1 MSKQI
6 DERVVEMT
14 FDNKDFEKNVATSMS
29 TIDKLKAALNFK
41 GAEKGLN
48 AINSAAKN
56 VKLDGV
62 SNAVDSVKVK
72 FDALQVAGVT
82 ALANITNAA
91 LNTGK
96 RMASA
101 FTIDPIVQGFGE
113 YETQLNSVQT
123 IMANTASK
131 GTTIDQVTDA
141 LNELNTYA
149 DKTIYNFT
157 EMTRNIGTFT
167 AAGVDLD
174 KSVAS
179 IKGIANLAAMSGSSS
194 TQAATAMYQLSQA
207 IAAGRVSLMDWNSVV
222 NAGMGGE
229 QFQEA
234 LKRTARVMETGVDAA
249 IEKYGSFRESLTQG
263 QWLTTD
269 VLTETLK
276 QISGAYS
283 EAELMQQGYTQ
294 EQARAIVEMSV
305 TAEEAATKVK
315 TFTQMID
322 TMKEAV
328 GSGWAQTWQTVF
340 GDFYEA
346 RDFWT
351 SISDMFG
358 GMIGSMSDARNTLL
372 EGAFESSW
380 EQIRGKIEATGG
392 SLDLFDEKIREVV
405 TEAGINYDDL
415 ISKTGDLSTAIQDGA
430 INMEA
435 VQEAFIRFVGSSG
448 DVNKNLPE
456 IEASFA
462 SFSSTVK
469 DIWKYGFDDSSD
481 KIEELTRAGYD
492 YAEVSDLV
500 QKITE
505 GQELSVNDLTEAQLK
520 AIGVTDEQLTSLG
533 DLQEQLADSNSEF
546 RALFDTLQQ
555 ESGRVLFLDSIR
567 NLLDAI
573 IKPLKAVSEAW
584 HNVFSIDSAGVYGIL
599 EAVNHFT
606 ESLIISDETAGNL
619 TRTFEG
625 LFSLL
630 SIVTNFIGGGLSAAF
645 QIIQT
650 VLDHF
655 DLGILDVTA
664 GLGDMLTAFSDFVNS
679 HNIFTAAIQ
688 VISNVI
694 INAIIAIQ
702 DFINMVRE
710 SEIIS
715 VIAFNISK
723 AFEGIKTAIEGIA
736 GKGMEL
742 LGKFVDL
749 IMSLSEMSFDEIIQ
763 AFRDFGSEV
772 FNYLVTSF
780 SEIAAPIQTAI
791 SNIASF
797 ANEKFGWLIDILIRV
812 KDTVVDV
819 VSTIIERF
827 SGTGLAGI
835 FAIVFG
841 AGVLKIISKFLD
853 AITSLRSPMDA
864 LTGLLDGLKD
874 SFADF
879 AKAKSFQAMSVGV
892 RNIAIAVA
900 ILAASVYALAQVP
913 VDQLVPAAGA
923 IVAISIALA
932 GVTAAL
938 GYFAKGDASIKLGGS
953 IAAIGAGVLM
963 IASAFAVL
971 NGIDTDSL
979 IQSGAAIVSIM
990 VVLAGLSIA
999 MQKFGGK
1006 GTAQEFGGPA
1016 LQIIALAAAVRIVAD
1031 AVKQMSEIDQGSM
1044 TTAIFGMITVF
1055 GALTVLMGVMNKFG
1069 GGLSNASG
1077 LLVMVIGLQAF
1088 LLVVGQ
1094 LANFDAS
1101 GIIANLPNI
1110 LVLFGM
1116 IAALM
1121 AASSLAGANSAKGG
1135 AALILI
1141 SAAMLIMTQVIQII
1155 GNMDEGVISRGMSAI
1170 TGIGLIFTMLIA
1182 VTNLAGNN
1190 AVKAGASLLIMSAA
1204 IIVLTGAIALLGSM
1218 DESTLAKGTA
1228 VVAAISAMFAGLIA
1242 VTHFAGD
1249 ASKTIIKLTIAI
1261 GALVAMV
1268 VLLSFLDPAKVV
1280 PATACITALMVAFGA
1295 MTALTKFAG
1304 KANSGMAVALGVIIV
1319 LAGVVAVL
1327 GGLPMDG
1334 AIQASISIGILMT
1347 AMSAAL
1353 VAMGYA
1359 GNVSTTAM
1367 AAMGILTG
1375 VVAALAVIL
1384 GALTALDVAPS
1395 IETSASISIMLLGM
1409 TAVLA
1414 ALSAI
1419 GPTANLA
1426 LSALGPLLA
1435 VIGVLGAV
1443 FTALGGLNNLLG
1455 GGISDAIAGA
1465 IPIMENIGKALG
1477 SFVGGIVGG
1486 IASGAMSALPEIAK
1500 SINAFWLG
1508 IQPFI
1513 LGVKVMGP
1521 DALNGVKTL
1530 VEMLAMITGAN
1541 LLESLGQFFGAGN
1554 SMDQFAANL
1563 KKFGEAI
1570 SEFSTTLAEGNF
1582 NGETVTAAANAGKA
1596 LAEMQNAMQ
1605 GSGGRFQMFEGT
1617 KDMGAFGKQLKEFG
1631 KAIVEFS
1638 EAVSADGAIN
1648 SDAIQNAANAGKVM
1662 AELQKSLVQNGDGF
1676 SVVKFFAGEQNL
1688 SNFGTQIKSFGEAMV
1703 EFSKTVSEDGAI
1715 DSAAVE
1721 NAANAGKIMTELQK
1735 SIGTNT
1741 TSVFS
1746 LFAGEQNLE
1755 HFGTQIKKFGEGI
1768 VSFSNV
1774 ITENGGIDTE
1784 AITKAKDAG
1793 TAMSELANSLPTYAL
1808 GSGKL
1813 DLTGFGYDLTDYAGS
1828 ISRMSQTLA
1837 TVDMSKIN
1845 QATNVAKTISNTL
1858 TSLQGIDESVINKF
1872 WVLESLGT
1880 YLSDFAA
1887 DVANLDT
1894 TSISLAATAAQR
1906 IADLINSMT
1915 GMDASSVYG
1924 FTEAISALG
1933 SVSYD
1938 QIYASF
1944 NSVDFSLIGVNVMT
1958 RLSQGIEIGAQNV
1971 EAKLNIVLQSLS
1983 QFATTGAQDWNMS
1996 GLRLA
2001 TEFATGIQNGAQNVQ
2016 AQVSIMVQNAAD
2028 ALNGYEGFFY
2038 AAGSNLAV
2046 GFANGINASA
2056 YRARAAAAAMANAAK
2071 QAAEAALQEHSPSK
2085 VMQRIGEFAG
2095 AGFVI
2100 GIENYIDASADVGGT
2115 MAEAAISA
2123 ASKAAEIFSNFGDLD
2138 SMVTG
2143 LRDLSEA
2150 LDTSKKDE
2158 KKNSKETEE
2167 ATENQSKL
2175 SEALSSVADS
2185 VDDLIERRNDLK
2197 SINELLSRTG
2207 VSFSEGFISEL
2218 MSSDGQYAG
2227 ALDEMVN
2234 LTDEQ
2239 LQSLNDIY
2247 DNAEAAES
2255 MDAMFQTMSESI
2267 DNLNKR
2273 RKNLKAMSTLLKKT
2287 GVTFSDKFV
2296 KEIMSS
2302 SGDYADSLY
2311 TMTDLTD
2318 EELQKIAD
2326 IYEEN
2331 ALLDQIQTVIDALVE
2346 DDGLAD
2352 AFTYSGKS
2360 IQSFVED
2367 VNDFGISIDD
2377 AIDKMSEF
2385 ADSVSDGFSTLE
2397 LEGQTTLE
2405 EFTQNLENNWMVA
2418 KEWEANVNKVF
2429 SQISWSP
2436 LAEDFRKEV
2445 LEGGFDQ
2452 WGQIM
2457 ADLANSSQEE
2467 IYGFL
2472 QLWDYMRR
2480 EGVKI
2485 SSNVSN
2491 SLISGDF
2498 AKSGTRI
2505 AQGVA
2510 KGVENGIPNVTSA
2523 ATLMCT
2529 NTEDTVKNYF
2539 GIHSPSTLMYQIGEY
2554 MVQGLV
2560 NGIVASSTELDK
2572 AFTLVNKAI
2581 DLLQQLG
2588 DEGIDIQVRVTP
2600 VIDTTDF
2607 ATKLAS
2613 AQASAGVNTG
2623 SLLSNATL
2631 NTIDRVASHFGQ
2643 NGVRNSN
2650 SELVGAVSK
2659 LSDKIDSIDPSN
2671 FGVTYQQ
2678 NNYSPKALNTGE
2690 IYRKTKSYI
2699 SRYRSKNT
2707 NGGNLLR

>member
-62 SNAVDSVKVK
+62 SNAVDSVRIK

-101 FTIDPIVQGFGE
+101 FTVDPIVQGFGE

-194 TQAATAMYQLSQA
+194 VQAATAMYQLSQA

-283 EAELMQQGYTQ
+283 EAELMQQGYSQ

-358 GMIGSMSDARNTLL
+358 DMIGSMSDARNTLL

-435 VQEAFIRFVGSSG
+435 VQEAFIRFVGASG

-456 IEASFA
+456 IESTFA
-462 SFSSTVK
+462 SFSNTVK
-469 DIWKYGFDDSSD
+469 DIWKYGFDDSTD

-492 YAEVSDLV
+492 YAEVGDLV
-500 QKITE
+500 KKITE

-533 DLQEQLADSNSEF
+533 DLLVQLDDTDSGF
-546 RALFDTLQQ
+546 RALFDTLSRD
-555 ESGRVLFLDSIR
+555 SGRVLFLDSIR

-584 HNVFSIDSAGVYGIL
+584 HNVFSIDSSGVYGIL

-664 GLGDMLTAFSDFVNS
+664 GFGDMLKAFSDFVNS

-688 VISNVI
+688 VIANVI

-715 VIAFNISK
+715 FIAFNISK

-772 FNYLVTSF
+772 YNYLVTSF

-791 SNIASF
+791 SNIAYF

-827 SGTGLAGI
+827 SGTGLAGV
-835 FAIVFG
+835 FAIVFS
-841 AGVLKIISKFLD
+841 AGTLTLISKFINVFSKL
-853 AITSLRSPMDA
+853 ASPIEA
-864 LTGLLDGLKD
+864 AVGLIDGLKA
-874 SFADF
+874 SFDRY
-879 AKAKSFQAMSVGV
+879 AKAKAFNEMSEGI
-892 RNIAIAVA
+892 RNIAISIGIMAAAV
-900 ILAASVYALAQVP
+900 VALAQLEP
-913 VDQLVPAAGA
+913 EQLLNA
-923 IVAISIALA
+923 SIAVGALA
-932 GVTAAL
+932 VALIAITGALTFLTSKGGFGQLGV
-938 GYFAKGDASIKLGGS
+938 G
-953 IAAIGAGVLM
+953 IAAIGAGILMVAMSFRVLD
-963 IASAFAVL
+963 
-971 NGIDTDSL
+971 GIDEKSMEDSL
-979 IQSGAAIVSIM
+979 HSIVSVMIVM
-990 VVLAGLSIA
+990 TTLALA
-999 MQKFGGK
+999 LQKFGGK

-1016 LQIIALAAAVRIVAD
+1016 LQIIALAAAVAIVAN
-1031 AVKQMSEIDQGSM
+1031 AVKSMSEIDQASM

-1055 GALTVLMGVMNKFG
+1055 GALTGLMALMNRFG
-1069 GGLSNASG
+1069 GGLKNASG

-1101 GIIANLPNI
+1101 GIIANLPSI

-1135 AALILI
+1135 LGLIGI
-1141 SAAMLIMTQVIQII
+1141 SASMLIITQVINILGSMDPGVLQRGTAAVVAIGTIMSLLIAATHLAGDNSLKAGGSLIMISVAAII
-1155 GNMDEGVISRGMSAI
+1155 LTGAVAILGSMDPSALARGLAAI
-1170 TGIGLIFTMLIA
+1170 TVIGAIFSALIA
-1182 VTNLAGNN
+1182 VTY
-1190 AVKAGASLLIMSAA
+1190 
-1204 IIVLTGAIALLGSM
+1204 
-1218 DESTLAKGTA
+1218 LAKECQKE
-1228 VVAAISAMFAGLIA
+1228 LI
-1242 VTHFAGD
+1242 VMTV
-1249 ASKTIIKLTIAI
+1249 AI
-1261 GALVAMV
+1261 GILVGAV
-1268 VLLSFLDPAKVV
+1268 VLLSSLDPAKLV
-1280 PATACITALMVAFGA
+1280 PATACLSALMIAFGTMA
-1295 MTALTKFAG
+1295 ALTKFTG
-1304 KANSGMAVALGVIIV
+1304 KANSGMIAALVVVVALAGIV
-1319 LAGVVAVL
+1319 ALI
-1327 GGLPMDG
+1327 GGMNMEG
-1334 AIQASISIGILMT
+1334 AIAAAASITILMLG
-1347 AMSAAL
+1347 MSAAL
-1353 VAMGYA
+1353 AVMGTV
-1359 GNVSTTAM
+1359 GEVSPTAM
-1367 AAMGILTG
+1367 AAMGVLTG
-1375 VVAALAVIL
+1375 VVAALALVM

-1395 IETSASISIMLLGM
+1395 IETAVSMSVMLLTM

-1414 ALSAI
+1414 ALAAI
-1419 GPTANLA
+1419 GPFASLA
-1426 LSALGPLLA
+1426 IPALGALAA
-1435 VIGVLGAV
+1435 VIVGLGAL
-1443 FTALGGLNNLLG
+1443 FTAIGALNGLLDGGLADTINKAAPVMQ
-1455 GGISDAIAGA
+1455 AIG
-1465 IPIMENIGKALG
+1465 NALG
-1477 SFVGGIVGG
+1477 SLIGGIVGG
-1486 IASGAMSALPEIAK
+1486 MAAGAMGALPQIGM
-1500 SINAFWLG
+1500 SISQFWMN

-1513 LGVKVMGP
+1513 LGMKVLGP

-1530 VEMLAMITGAN
+1530 VDMLTAIT
-1541 LLESLGQFFGAGN
+1541 AGN
-1554 SMDQFAANL
+1554 IFESVTQWLTGGSSMDQFAVNL
-1563 KKFGEAI
+1563 QKFGEAI
-1570 SEFSTTLAEGNF
+1570 SEFSTTLSEGNF

-1596 LAEMQNAMQ
+1596 LAEMQSIMQ
-1605 GSGGRFQMFEGT
+1605 GEGGIFTMFEGV
-1617 KDMGAFGKQLKEFG
+1617 KDMGAFGEQIKAFG
-1631 KAIVEFS
+1631 EAMVDFS
-1638 EAVSADGAIN
+1638 ETVDGKISESAVT
-1648 SDAIQNAANAGKVM
+1648 AASNAGKTF
-1662 AELQKSLVQNGDGF
+1662 AELQKAIGPTGGNSVLEFFSGTKDLGD
-1676 SVVKFFAGEQNL
+1676 
-1688 SNFGTQIKSFGEAMV
+1688 FGAQIKAFGEAMV
-1703 EFSKTVSEDGAI
+1703 EFSD
-1715 DSAAVE
+1715 AVE
-1721 NAANAGKIMTELQK
+1721 EGGISEEAVNQAKNAGEIMAALED
-1735 SIGTNT
+1735 SIDT
-1741 TSVFS
+1741 TSGGVVGF
-1746 LFAGEQNLE
+1746 FAGETNLAD
-1755 HFGTQIKKFGEGI
+1755 FGTQIKNFGAGLVE
-1768 VSFSNV
+1768 FSKSL
-1774 ITENGGIDTE
+1774 TAEGGIDID
-1784 AITKAKDAG
+1784 AINKAKDAG
-1793 TAMSELANSLPTYAL
+1793 TAMSELANALPTYAF

-1828 ISRMSQTLA
+1828 LSRMSDTLES
-1837 TVDMSKIN
+1837 VDLSKIS
-1845 QATNVAKTISNTL
+1845 QASSIASKVSDIL
-1858 TSLQGIDESVINKF
+1858 VSLQGVDESVINKF
-1872 WVLESLGT
+1872 WVLDTLATS
-1880 YLSDFAA
+1880 LSDFS
-1887 DVANLDT
+1887 NNIGEINT
-1894 TSISLAATAAQR
+1894 EKISLAIGAAQR
-1906 IADLINSMT
+1906 VAQLIQTLSGIT
-1915 GMDASSVYG
+1915 GESVSGFAS
-1924 FTEAISALG
+1924 AISQLG
-1933 SVSYD
+1933 QVSYD

-2016 AQVSIMVQNAAD
+2016 AQVQIMVQNAAN

-2123 ASKAAEIFSNFGDLD
+2123 ASKAAEIFNNFGDLD

-2150 LDTSKKDE
+2150 LDTSKKDGE
-2158 KKNSKETEE
+2158 ASNKETEE

-2185 VDDLIERRNDLK
+2185 VDDLIERRNDL
-2197 SINELLSRTG
+2197 SSLSDILNRTG
-2207 VSFSEGFISEL
+2207 VAFSDGFIAEL

-2239 LQSLNDIY
+2239 LQALNDVY
-2247 DNAEAAES
+2247 DKTEAVET
-2255 MDAMFQTMSESI
+2255 MEDMFQTMSESI

-2273 RKNLKAMSTLLKKT
+2273 RKNLKAMSSLLTRT
-2287 GVTFSDKFV
+2287 GVSFSDNFV

-2311 TMTDLTD
+2311 TMAEFTD
-2318 EELQKIAD
+2318 EELQKISD

-2331 ALLDQIQTVIDALVE
+2331 SLFDQIQTVIDALVE

-2385 ADSVSDGFSTLE
+2385 ADSVSDGFSKLE
-2397 LEGQTTLE
+2397 LEGQTTLD
-2405 EFTQNLENNWMVA
+2405 EFMDNLSNNWTVA
-2418 KEWEANVNKVF
+2418 KEWETNVNKVF

-2436 LAEDFRKEV
+2436 LSEGFRKAV
-2445 LEGGFDQ
+2445 LEGGFEQ

-2457 ADLANSSQEE
+2457 EDLADSSQEE

-2472 QLWDYMRR
+2472 QLWDYMNR

-2491 SLISGDF
+2491 ALISGDF
-2498 AKSGTRI
+2498 EKSGTQI

-2510 KGVENGIPNVTSA
+2510 NGVENGISNVTSA

-2539 GIHSPSTLMYQIGEY
+2539 GIHSPSTLMYQIGKY

-2560 NGIVASSTELDK
+2560 NGIVAASTELDK
-2572 AFTLVNKAI
+2572 AFTLVDQAI
-2581 DLLQQLG
+2581 GFLQQLG
-2588 DEGIDIQVRVTP
+2588 NEGIEIKVKVTP

-2607 ATKLAS
+2607 ATKLALV
-2613 AQASAGVNTG
+2613 QASMGVETG

-2631 NTIDRVASHFGQ
+2631 NTIDRVASQFGQ
-2643 NGVRNSN
+2643 NGVN
-2650 SELVGAVSK
+2650 SK
-2659 LSDKIDSIDPSN
+2659 LSGAIDKLSSKLDAFDTSN
-2671 FGVTYQQ
+2671 LGSTYNQY
-2678 NNYSPKALNTGE
+2678 NYSPKALSTAE
-2690 IYRKTKSYI
+2690 IYRKTKSQLSVYK
-2699 SRYRSKNT
+2699 SKNS
-2707 NGGNLLR
+2707 NGGTLLR

>member
-14 FDNKDFEKNVATSMS
+14 FNNKDFEKNVATSMS

-62 SNAVDSVKVK
+62 SNAVDSVKIK

-415 ISKTGDLSTAIQDGA
+415 IAKTGDLSTAIQDGA

-435 VQEAFIRFVGSSG
+435 VQEAFIRFVGASG

-456 IEASFA
+456 IESTFA
-462 SFSSTVK
+462 SFSNTVK
-469 DIWKYGFDDSSD
+469 DIWKYGFDDSTD

-492 YAEVSDLV
+492 YAEVGDLV
-500 QKITE
+500 KKITE

-520 AIGVTDEQLTSLG
+520 AIGVTDEQLTSFG
-533 DLQEQLADSNSEF
+533 DLLVQLDDTDSGF
-546 RALFDTLQQ
+546 RALFDTLSRD
-555 ESGRVLFLDSIR
+555 SGRVLFLDSIR

-573 IKPLKAVSEAW
+573 IKPLQAVSKAW
-584 HNVFSIDSAGVYGIL
+584 GEVFSIDSSSVYNAL
-599 EAVNHFT
+599 EAFNHFT
-606 ESLIISDETAGNL
+606 ESLIISNETSDKL
-619 TRTFEG
+619 TRTFHG
-625 LFSLL
+625 LFSVV
-630 SIVTNFIGGGLSAAF
+630 SIFTNFVGGGLSAAF
-645 QIIQT
+645 QIVQT

-655 DLGILDVTA
+655 NLGILDVTA
-664 GLGDMLTAFSDFVNS
+664 GFGDILTAFSDFVNS

-688 VISNVI
+688 IISNVI
-694 INAIIAIQ
+694 IGAIVSIQ
-702 DFINMVRE
+702 NFINTVRE

-715 VIAFNISK
+715 VIATNISA
-723 AFEGIKTAIEGIA
+723 AFDGVRSAIENLA
-736 GKGMEL
+736 GGATKL
-742 LGKFVDL
+742 LDKFVNL
-749 IMSLSEMSFDEIIQ
+749 IMSLSDMSFDEIIQ
-763 AFRDFGSEV
+763 AFKDFGSEV
-772 FNYLVTSF
+772 FNYLVTAF
-780 SEIAAPIQTAI
+780 SDISKPIDQAI

-797 ANEKFGWLIDILIRV
+797 ANEKFGWVIDILIRL

-819 VSTIIERF
+819 VSTIVERF
-827 SGTGLAGI
+827 SGTGLAGV
-835 FAIVFG
+835 FAIVFS
-841 AGVLKIISKFLD
+841 AGTLALISKFINVFSKL
-853 AITSLRSPMDA
+853 ASPIEA
-864 LTGLLDGLKD
+864 AVGLIDGLKA
-874 SFADF
+874 SFDRY
-879 AKAKSFQAMSVGV
+879 AKAKAFNEMSEGI
-892 RNIAIAVA
+892 RNIAIS
-900 ILAASVYALAQVP
+900 IGIMAASVVALAQLQP
-913 VDQLVPAAGA
+913 EQLLNA
-923 IVAISIALA
+923 SIAVGALA
-932 GVTAAL
+932 VALIAITGALTFLTSKGGFGQLGV
-938 GYFAKGDASIKLGGS
+938 G
-953 IAAIGAGVLM
+953 IAAIGAGILMVATSFRVLD
-963 IASAFAVL
+963 
-971 NGIDTDSL
+971 GIDEKSMEDSL
-979 IQSGAAIVSIM
+979 HSIVSVMIVM
-990 VVLAGLSIA
+990 TTLALA
-999 MQKFGGK
+999 LQKFGGK
-1006 GTAQEFGGPA
+1006 GDVKEFGGPA
-1016 LQIIALAAAVRIVAD
+1016 LQIVALAASVAIVAN
-1031 AVKQMSEIDQGSM
+1031 ALKSMAELDQESM

-1055 GALTVLMGVMNKFG
+1055 GALAGLMALMNKFG

-1088 LLVVGQ
+1088 LFVVGQ

-1101 GIIANLPNI
+1101 GIIANLPSI

-1135 AALILI
+1135 LGLVGI
-1141 SAAMLIMTQVIQII
+1141 SAAMLILTQVINILGSMDPGVLQRGTAAVVAI
-1155 GNMDEGVISRGMSAI
+1155 GTIMS
-1170 TGIGLIFTMLIA
+1170 LLIA
-1182 VTNLAGNN
+1182 ATNLAGDNSL
-1190 AVKAGASLLIMSAA
+1190 KAGGSLILISTAA
-1204 IIVLTGAIALLGSM
+1204 IILTGAIAILGSM
-1218 DESTLAKGTA
+1218 DPGALARGL
-1228 VVAAISAMFAGLIA
+1228 AAITVIGAIFAGLIA
-1242 VTHFAGD
+1242 VTHLAKD
-1249 ASKTIIKLTIAI
+1249 CAKELIVMTVAI
-1261 GALVAMV
+1261 GILVGAV
-1268 VLLSFLDPAKVV
+1268 VLLSALDPAKVV
-1280 PATACITALMVAFGA
+1280 PATACLTALMIAFGTMA
-1295 MTALTKFAG
+1295 ALTKFTG
-1304 KANSGMAVALGVIIV
+1304 KANSGMIAALVVVVA
-1319 LAGVVAVL
+1319 LAGVVAL
-1327 GGLPMDG
+1327 IGGLNMDG
-1334 AIQASISIGILMT
+1334 AIAAAASITILMVG
-1347 AMSAAL
+1347 MSAAL
-1353 VAMGYA
+1353 LAMGHA
-1359 GNVSTTAM
+1359 GDVSPTAM

-1375 VVAALAVIL
+1375 VVAVLAVIM
-1384 GALTALDVAPS
+1384 GALTALNVAPS
-1395 IETSASISIMLLGM
+1395 IETAASLSIMLLGM

-1414 ALSAI
+1414 ALSFI
-1419 GPTANLA
+1419 GPSANLA
-1426 LSALGPLLA
+1426 MSAIVPLIA
-1435 VIGVLGAV
+1435 VITALGAV
-1443 FTALGGLNNLLG
+1443 FAAFGALNNLLG

-1500 SINAFWLG
+1500 SINAFWLN

-1554 SMDQFAANL
+1554 SMDQFAVNL

-1582 NGETVTAAANAGKA
+1582 NGETATAAANAGKA
-1596 LAEMQNAMQ
+1596 LAEMQSMMQ
-1605 GSGGRFQMFEGT
+1605 GQGGIFTMFEGV
-1617 KDMGAFGKQLKEFG
+1617 KDMGAFGEQIKAFG
-1631 KAIVEFS
+1631 EAMVDFS
-1638 EAVSADGAIN
+1638 ETVDGKISESAVT
-1648 SDAIQNAANAGKVM
+1648 AASNAGKTF
-1662 AELQKSLVQNGDGF
+1662 AELQKAIGPTGGNSVLEFFSGTKNLGDFGAQIKAFGDAMVEF
-1676 SVVKFFAGEQNL
+1676 SDAVEEGGISEEAVNSAKNAGEIMAALEDSIDTTSGGVVGFFAGETNL
-1688 SNFGTQIKSFGEAMV
+1688 ADFGTQIKNFGSGLV
-1703 EFSKTVSEDGAI
+1703 EFSKTLTED
-1715 DSAAVE
+1715 
-1721 NAANAGKIMTELQK
+1721 
-1735 SIGTNT
+1735 
-1741 TSVFS
+1741 
-1746 LFAGEQNLE
+1746 
-1755 HFGTQIKKFGEGI
+1755 
-1768 VSFSNV
+1768 
-1774 ITENGGIDTE
+1774 GGIDID
-1784 AITKAKDAG
+1784 AINKAKDAG
-1793 TAMSELANSLPTYAL
+1793 AAMSELANALPTYAL

-1858 TSLQGIDESVINKF
+1858 TALQGIDESVINKF
-1872 WVLESLGT
+1872 WVLDSLGT

-1906 IADLINSMT
+1906 IADLINSMI

-1958 RLSQGIEIGAQNV
+1958 RLSQGIEVGAQNV

-2016 AQVSIMVQNAAD
+2016 AQVQIMVQNAAN

-2123 ASKAAEIFSNFGDLD
+2123 ASRATQIFSTFGDLD
-2138 SMVTG
+2138 AMVTN

-2150 LDTSKKDE
+2150 LDTSKKDGE
-2158 KKNSKETEE
+2158 ASNKETEE

-2185 VDDLIERRNDLK
+2185 VDELIERRNDL
-2197 SINELLSRTG
+2197 SSLSDILNRTG
-2207 VSFSEGFISEL
+2207 VSFSEGFIAEL

-2311 TMTDLTD
+2311 AMTDLTD

-2331 ALLDQIQTVIDALVE
+2331 ALFDQIQTVIDALVE

-2385 ADSVSDGFSTLE
+2385 ADSVSDGFSKME
-2397 LEGQTTLE
+2397 LDGQTTLE

-2429 SQISWSP
+2429 SQISFSP

-2445 LEGGFDQ
+2445 LEGGFEQ

-2498 AKSGTRI
+2498 AKSGTQI

-2523 ATLMCT
+2523 ATIMCSS
-2529 NTEDTVKNYF
+2529 TEDTVKNYF
-2539 GIHSPSTLMYQIGEY
+2539 GIHSPSTLMYQVGEY

-2572 AFTLVNKAI
+2572 AFTLVDKAI

-2631 NTIDRVASHFGQ
+2631 NTIDQVASKLGQ

-2707 NGGNLLR
+2707 NGGNLLK

>member
-62 SNAVDSVKVK
+62 SNAVDSVKIK

-283 EAELMQQGYTQ
+283 EAELMQQGYSQ

-358 GMIGSMSDARNTLL
+358 EMIGNMSDARNTLL
-372 EGAFESSW
+372 EGAFDSSW
-380 EQIRGKIEATGG
+380 DQLRGKIEDAGG
-392 SLDLFDEKIREVV
+392 SWDEFQETVKQTARDHGIAVDEMIDSETTLFDLIQNG
-405 TEAGINYDDL
+405 TISTGIV
-415 ISKTGDLSTAIQDGA
+415 G
-430 INMEA
+430 
-435 VQEAFIRFVGSSG
+435 EAFGKFIDSLAGTVGATDEATQSLQNFHDVVNQVIMG
-448 DVNKNLPE
+448 DFGNGQARV
-456 IEASFA
+456 EA
-462 SFSSTVK
+462 
-469 DIWKYGFDDSSD
+469 
-481 KIEELTRAGYD
+481 LTKAGYD
-492 YAEVSDLV
+492 YATIQDLV
-500 QKITE
+500 NKTLS
-505 GQELSVNDLTEAQLK
+505 GQEVNYENLSDAQLENLGYTEEQIAAIRDLQDQAKETGSSVNELINNLTRPSGRELLFSSITNILK
-520 AIGVTDEQLTSLG
+520 AIIEPAKAVREAFHNIFGVESEDIYNFLSAFEHFTGSLVLTEES
-533 DLQEQLADSNSEF
+533 ADKVR
-546 RALFDTLQQ
+546 RAF
-555 ESGRVLFLDSIR
+555 EGVF
-567 NLLDAI
+567 AI
-573 IKPLKAVSEAW
+573 I
-584 HNVFSIDSAGVYGIL
+584 
-599 EAVNHFT
+599 
-606 ESLIISDETAGNL
+606 
-619 TRTFEG
+619 
-625 LFSLL
+625 
-630 SIVTNFIGGGLSAAF
+630 SIVTSTIGGAFSAAF
-645 QIIQT
+645 TVVQT
-650 VLDHF
+650 
-655 DLGILDVTA
+655 ILDDLDIGFLDFIANLGDSAVALADFVKSSNPITAILQSVAHAISSAIKPIAGFSDAFQTA
-664 GLGDMLTAFSDFVNS
+664 GFIPIFVENLISAFSGLRD
-679 HNIFTAAIQ
+679 NIVSFGSG
-688 VISNVI
+688 VIDIV
-694 INAIIAIQ
+694 A
-702 DFINMVRE
+702 DFIN
-710 SEIIS
+710 
-715 VIAFNISK
+715 
-723 AFEGIKTAIEGIA
+723 
-736 GKGMEL
+736 
-742 LGKFVDL
+742 
-749 IMSLSEMSFDEIIQ
+749 SLMNLDEITFEDISA
-763 AFRDFGSEV
+763 AFGNFVSNLQK
-772 FNYLVTSF
+772 FF
-780 SEIAAPIQTAI
+780 SENFTGIFDPIVQAA
-791 SNIASF
+791 SNVASIF
-797 ANEKFGWLIDILIRV
+797 GDKFTGVMDVLNQLKNV
-812 KDTVVDV
+812 VVTVVD
-819 VSTIIERF
+819 TIIDRF

-853 AITSLRSPMDA
+853 AITSFKTPMDA
-864 LTGLLDGLKD
+864 LTDLLDGLKD

-938 GYFAKGDASIKLGGS
+938 GYFAKSDASIKLGAS

-1055 GALTVLMGVMNKFG
+1055 GALTALMAIMNKFG
-1069 GGLSNASG
+1069 GGLANASG

-1141 SAAMLIMTQVIQII
+1141 SGAMLIMTQVIQII

-1170 TGIGLIFTMLIA
+1170 TGIGLIFAMLIA
-1182 VTNLAGNN
+1182 VTHLAGDN
-1190 AVKAGASLLIMSAA
+1190 AVKAGASMLIMATA

-1268 VLLSFLDPAKVV
+1268 VLLSFLDPAKVA

-1334 AIQASISIGILMT
+1334 AIQASISIGILM
-1347 AMSAAL
+1347 ASMSVAL
-1353 VAMGYA
+1353 LAMGHA
-1359 GNVSTTAM
+1359 GDVSTTAM
-1367 AAMGILTG
+1367 VAMGILTG
-1375 VVAALAVIL
+1375 VVAALAVIM
-1384 GALTALDVAPS
+1384 GALTALNVAPS
-1395 IETSASISIMLLGM
+1395 IETAASLSIMLLGM

-1426 LSALGPLLA
+1426 LSALGPFLA

-1443 FTALGGLNNLLG
+1443 FTALGALNNLLD

-1465 IPIMENIGKALG
+1465 IPIMENIGKAIG

-1486 IASGAMSALPEIAK
+1486 LASGAMSALPQIGM
-1500 SINAFWLG
+1500 SISQFWMN

-1513 LGVKVMGP
+1513 IGMKVMGP
-1521 DALNGVKTL
+1521 EALSGVTTL
-1530 VEMLAMITGAN
+1530 VEMLTAIT
-1541 LLESLGQFFGAGN
+1541 AGN
-1554 SMDQFAANL
+1554 IFESVAQWLTGGSSMDQFAVNL
-1563 KKFGEAI
+1563 QKFGEAI
-1570 SEFSTTLAEGNF
+1570 SEFSTTLSEGNF

-1596 LAEMQNAMQ
+1596 LAEMQSMMQ
-1605 GSGGRFQMFEGT
+1605 GQGGIFTMFEGV
-1617 KDMGAFGKQLKEFG
+1617 KDMGAFGEQIKAFG
-1631 KAIVEFS
+1631 EAMVDFS
-1638 EAVSADGAIN
+1638 STVDGKISESAVT
-1648 SDAIQNAANAGKVM
+1648 AASNAGKTF
-1662 AELQKSLVQNGDGF
+1662 AELQKAIGPTGGNSVLEFFTGTKDLGD
-1676 SVVKFFAGEQNL
+1676 
-1688 SNFGTQIKSFGEAMV
+1688 FGGQIKAFGEAMV
-1703 EFSKTVSEDGAI
+1703 EFSD
-1715 DSAAVE
+1715 AVE
-1721 NAANAGKIMTELQK
+1721 EGGISEEAVNNAKNAGEIMAALED
-1735 SIGTNT
+1735 SIDT
-1741 TSVFS
+1741 TSGGVVGF
-1746 LFAGEQNLE
+1746 FAGETNLAD
-1755 HFGTQIKKFGEGI
+1755 FGTQIKNFGEGL
-1768 VSFSNV
+1768 VEFSKSL
-1774 ITENGGIDTE
+1774 TEEGGIDID
-1784 AITKAKDAG
+1784 AINKAKDAG
-1793 TAMSELANSLPTYAL
+1793 TAMSELANALPTYSL

-1813 DLTGFGYDLTDYAGS
+1813 DLTGFGHDLTDYAGS

-1845 QATNVAKTISNTL
+1845 QATNVAKSISNTL
-1858 TSLQGIDESVINKF
+1858 TALQGIDESVINKF
-1872 WVLESLGT
+1872 WVLDSLGT
-1880 YLSDFAA
+1880 YLSDFAT
-1887 DVANLDT
+1887 DVAGLDT

-1906 IADLINSMT
+1906 IVDLINSMT
-1915 GMDASSVYG
+1915 GIDASSVYG

-1938 QIYASF
+1938 QIYSSF

-1983 QFATTGAQDWNMS
+1983 QFATTGAQDWNMA

-2016 AQVSIMVQNAAD
+2016 AQVSIMVQNAAN
-2028 ALNGYEGFFY
+2028 ALNGYEGVFY
-2038 AAGSNLAV
+2038 SAGSNLAL
-2046 GFANGINASA
+2046 GFANGIRSSA
-2056 YRARAAAAAMANAAK
+2056 YAARTAAAAMANAAAN
-2071 QAAEAALQEHSPSK
+2071 AARAALDEHSPSK
-2085 VMQRIGEFAG
+2085 VLQRIGEYAGEGFA
-2095 AGFVI
+2095 I
-2100 GIENYIDASADVGGT
+2100 GIENYVG
-2115 MAEAAISA
+2115 
-2123 ASKAAEIFSNFGDLD
+2123 
-2138 SMVTG
+2138 
-2143 LRDLSEA
+2143 LSEA
-2150 LDTSKKDE
+2150 VGTKLANGVIAGASKVADVLDRSGTMEAIADSFRELSDALNKTDKETSKTSAESEE
-2158 KKNSKETEE
+2158 KT
-2167 ATENQSKL
+2167 SKL
-2175 SEALSSVADS
+2175 ADALSSMADS
-2185 VDDLIERRNDLK
+2185 VDEVTSRKKDLK
-2197 SINELLSRTG
+2197 AFDKILNRTG
-2207 VSFSEGFISEL
+2207 VTFTNAFVDEMINSTGQFAGAISE
-2218 MSSDGQYAG
+2218 MAD
-2227 ALDEMVN
+2227 

-2239 LQSLNDIY
+2239 LQQ
-2247 DNAEAAES
+2247 
-2255 MDAMFQTMSESI
+2255 MVDAFTET
-2267 DNLNKR
+2267 K
-2273 RKNLKAMSTLLKKT
+2273 LL
-2287 GVTFSDKFV
+2287 
-2296 KEIMSS
+2296 EQINE
-2302 SGDYADSLY
+2302 
-2311 TMTDLTD
+2311 LTD
-2318 EELQKIAD
+2318 SVD
-2326 IYEEN
+2326 G
-2331 ALLDQIQTVIDALVE
+2331 DDGFIDALAE
-2346 DDGLAD
+2346 AGINIIEFAKDADKLGYTLDDIA
-2352 AFTYSGKS
+2352 SK
-2360 IQSFVED
+2360 
-2367 VNDFGISIDD
+2367 IDD
-2377 AIDKMSEF
+2377 FASSIADGFSKMEVDGQTSLSEF
-2385 ADSVSDGFSTLE
+2385 AE
-2397 LEGQTTLE
+2397 
-2405 EFTQNLENNWMVA
+2405 NLENNYEVA
-2418 KEWEANVNKVF
+2418 LDWQANVNKVF

-2436 LAEDFRKEV
+2436 LSENFRKEV
-2445 LEGGFDQ
+2445 LEGGFEK

-2457 ADLANSSQEE
+2457 DDLANSTQED
-2467 IYGFL
+2467 IIGFL
-2472 QLWDYMRR
+2472 QLWDYMNR
-2480 EGVKI
+2480 KSSQI
-2485 SSNVSN
+2485 SADVAE
-2491 SLISGDF
+2491 SLTSGDF
-2498 AKSGTRI
+2498 TSSGRAIT
-2505 AQGVA
+2505 QGVA
-2510 KGVENGIPNVTSA
+2510 NGVESGISNVTAA
-2523 ATLMCT
+2523 ATAMCSS
-2529 NTEDTVKNYF
+2529 TEDTVKNYF
-2539 GIHSPSTLMYQIGEY
+2539 GIHSPSTLMYQVGEY

-2560 NGIVASSTELDK
+2560 NGIVASATELDK
-2572 AFTLVNKAI
+2572 AFTLVNQAI
-2581 DLLQQLG
+2581 DFLQELG
-2588 DEGIDIQVRVTP
+2588 DEGIEIQVKVTP
-2600 VIDTTDF
+2600 VIDTSTF
-2607 ATKLAS
+2607 SSKLS
-2613 AQASAGVNTG
+2613 VAQTSMGYSSG
-2623 SLLSNATL
+2623 SILSSATL
-2631 NTIDRVASHFGQ
+2631 NTIDRVASQLDQ
-2643 NGVRNSN
+2643 NGTKNAAAQ
-2650 SELVGAVSK
+2650 LMGAVDN
-2659 LSDKIDSIDPSN
+2659 LSNKIDSIDPSN
-2671 FGVTYQQ
+2671 FGITYQQ
-2678 NNYSPKALNTGE
+2678 NNYSPKALDSGT
-2690 IYRKTKSYI
+2690 IYRQTKNQL
-2699 SRYRSKNT
+2699 SRAKKVRD
-2707 NGGNLLR
+2707 R